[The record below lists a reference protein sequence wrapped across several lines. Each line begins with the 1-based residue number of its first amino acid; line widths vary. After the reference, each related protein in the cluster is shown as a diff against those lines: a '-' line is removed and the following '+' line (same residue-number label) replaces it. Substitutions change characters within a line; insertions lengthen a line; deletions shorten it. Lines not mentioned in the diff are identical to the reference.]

1 MFFKIISTFRHYDTS
16 VKTSLVLGQ
25 SWSLT
30 LARLH
35 GQIFMARWDFTILIS
50 NDRTI
55 NNITLNDPDILKNLL
70 MAGYTEISSPVTG
83 SWKDEITPQINNKVS
98 FNQPTF
104 FLILVILFFDSNT
117 FIQNP
122 VGKELKGNP
131 LYSNRLFFTSSNLFH
146 LSVAVSITSLYILL
160 IMLQEEQVLPSS

>member
-1 MFFKIISTFRHYDTS
+1 MFFKIISTFRYYDTS
-16 VKTSLVLGQ
+16 VKTSHSLGQ

-35 GQIFMARWDFTILIS
+35 GQIFMARWDFTVLIS

-83 SWKDEITPQINNKVS
+83 SWKDEITPQINIKAS
-98 FNQPTF
+98 LNQLTF
-104 FLILVILFFDSNT
+104 FCFILWQQYIHPEP
-117 FIQNP
+117 IW
-122 VGKELKGNP
+122 KGIKGQ
-131 LYSNRLFFTSSNLFH
+131 H
-146 LSVAVSITSLYILL
+146 LSYTQIGISLPL
-160 IMLQEEQVLPSS
+160 E

>member
-16 VKTSLVLGQ
+16 VKTSLGLGQ

-35 GQIFMARWDFTILIS
+35 GQIFMARWDFTVLIS

-83 SWKDEITPQINNKVS
+83 SWKDEITPQINIKAS
-98 FNQPTF
+98 LNQLTF
-104 FLILVILFFDSNT
+104 FRILFILFYDSNT
-117 FIQNP
+117 LIRNP

-131 LYSNRLFFTSSNLFH
+131 LYSNQLFFTSSNLFH
-146 LSVAVSITSLYILL
+146 LSVADSITSRYILL
-160 IMLQEEQVLPSS
+160 TMLQEEQVLPFS